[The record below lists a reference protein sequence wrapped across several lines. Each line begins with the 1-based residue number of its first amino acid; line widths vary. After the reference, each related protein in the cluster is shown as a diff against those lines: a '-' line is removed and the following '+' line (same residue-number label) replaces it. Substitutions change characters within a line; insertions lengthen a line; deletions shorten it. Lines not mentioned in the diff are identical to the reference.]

1 MLPNDL
7 MDREP
12 PPGGA
17 EEPAAIAAF
26 IQDAGNRDSGDQDAD
41 HGGESASGEGR
52 GAPAGAAEARRMNG
66 PEHLC
71 ALVEE
76 VQRFGSMDELSRT
89 LASIVLRLQFDSFLF
104 LLARY
109 PHRGGDS
116 DSLPLLLSNY
126 PTRWNRRYIGERRY
140 LSDPALAKGELRRA
154 PFAWVR
160 EGRGPAEAVAPAA
173 GDRAAADKAEHGLTV
188 PIHGPRGELAFFS
201 VGSRRQEPAGEVG
214 RSSEFLLQVVG
225 FNAYAALLERV
236 AKNAPGDSFG
246 LTEHERQ
253 CLHWTARG
261 KTTWETAKILKRS
274 TATINFHLRKA
285 CRKLGAANK
294 CEAASR
300 AVYHG
305 LLAL

>member
-1 MLPNDL
+1 MLPNVV
-7 MDREP
+7 MGREP
-12 PPGGA
+12 LPGGA
-17 EEPAAIAAF
+17 EEPRAISLLQAAM
-26 IQDAGNRDSGDQDAD
+26 
-41 HGGESASGEGR
+41 GGESASGPAAGER
-52 GAPAGAAEARRMNG
+52 RAAPADAGAAQRLNG

-89 LASIVLRLQFDSFLF
+89 LGSIILRLQFDTFLF

-109 PHRGGDS
+109 PHRGGDGN
-116 DSLPLLLSNY
+116 SLPLVLSNY
-126 PTRWNRRYIGERRY
+126 PSRWTRRYIGERRY
-140 LSDPALAKGELRRA
+140 LNDPALAKGELRRA

-160 EGRGPAEAVAPAA
+160 EGPGPAADAPRQPEAS
-173 GDRAAADKAEHGLTV
+173 DDAEHGLTV
-188 PIHGPRGELAFFS
+188 PIHGPRGELAFFA
-201 VGSRRQEPAGEVG
+201 VGSRRPEPAGEGG
-214 RSSEFLLQVVG
+214 RRSELLLQLVA

-294 CEAASR
+294 CEGAAR
-300 AVYHG
+300 AAYHG

>member
-1 MLPNDL
+1 MLPNSF
-7 MDREP
+7 MERQP
-12 PPGGA
+12 SPGGV
-17 EEPAAIAAF
+17 EEPEVPQLNREEGYESERASS
-26 IQDAGNRDSGDQDAD
+26 QDR
-41 HGGESASGEGR
+41 AS
-52 GAPAGAAEARRMNG
+52 PASAAEARQMKD

-76 VQRFGSMDELSRT
+76 VRRFGSMDELSRT

-109 PHRGGDS
+109 PRRGGDS

-126 PTRWNRRYIGERRY
+126 PTRWNRRYIGERCY
-140 LSDPALAKGELRRA
+140 LNDPALAKGEMRRA

-160 EGRGPAEAVAPAA
+160 EARGPAEPPRREQEI
-173 GDRAAADKAEHGLTV
+173 GRPDKAEHGLTV

-201 VGSRRQEPAGEVG
+201 VGSERQKPAGDVG
-214 RSSEFLLQVVG
+214 RGSELLLQVVG

-285 CRKLGAANK
+285 CRKLGAVNK
-294 CEAASR
+294 CEAAAR

>member
-1 MLPNDL
+1 MLPNSF
-7 MDREP
+7 MERQP
-12 PPGGA
+12 SPGGA
-17 EEPAAIAAF
+17 EEPEAPAL
-26 IQDAGNRDSGDQDAD
+26 NRDEGYQS
-41 HGGESASGEGR
+41 ERASSEDR
-52 GAPAGAAEARRMNG
+52 ASPASAAEARQMKD

-76 VQRFGSMDELSRT
+76 VRRFGSMDELSRT

-140 LSDPALAKGELRRA
+140 LNDPALAKGEMRRA

-160 EGRGPAEAVAPAA
+160 EACGPAEAASPGA
-173 GDRAAADKAEHGLTV
+173 GDPAAADKAEHGLTV

-201 VGSRRQEPAGEVG
+201 VGSERQKPAGDVG
-214 RSSEFLLQVVG
+214 RGSELLLQVVG

-236 AKNAPGDSFG
+236 AKNAPGNSFG

-285 CRKLGAANK
+285 CRKLGAVNK
-294 CEAASR
+294 CEAAAR